1 MWSPQDARYKEGGIY
16 GGVLLKTAASI
27 PLSNTNPSIGITHL
41 HSIICI
47 PMTIKDMLIIY
58 YFCCLFTAAAKR
70 MLWVLF
76 PRIQTQLRN
85 HFARRKYEA
94 DIDLYQWFQV
104 IPHDLRENDNEFL
117 TVFWLISF

>member
-27 PLSNTNPSIGITHL
+27 PLSNTNPSIGTTHL
-41 HSIICI
+41 HSIICL
-47 PMTIKDMLIIY
+47 PMAIYDILILIN
-58 YFCCLFTAAAKR
+58 FVVFTAAAKR
-70 MLWVLF
+70 MLRVLF
-76 PRIQTQLRN
+76 PRIQTQVRN

-104 IPHDLRENDNEFL
+104 FFHDLKMTRDRFL
-117 TVFWLISF
+117 RLFWHISI